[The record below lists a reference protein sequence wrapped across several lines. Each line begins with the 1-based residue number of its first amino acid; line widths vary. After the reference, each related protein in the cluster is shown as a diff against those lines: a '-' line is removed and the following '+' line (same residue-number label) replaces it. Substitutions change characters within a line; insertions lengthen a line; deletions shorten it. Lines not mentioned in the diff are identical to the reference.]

1 MTIAELVR
9 ERLGIELD
17 ELRGASA
24 VGAIPVPDGLINRV
38 LAARLAGTR
47 APVARI
53 DLAAQNGDAFDAI
66 LVPRASW
73 MPHLRI
79 HARIDRQAD
88 LPHDPVIWLRWSIAG
103 VGLLSRLA
111 GPALG
116 WLDAL
121 PRGVRAA
128 GDRLGVDL
136 RELLAARGLQD
147 ALGYVK
153 WIRVH
158 TQPGA
163 FVVRIELEIAGAG
176 DKTPAP

>member
-1 MTIAELVR
+1 MTIVELVR

-24 VGAIPVPDGLINRV
+24 VGAVPIADSLINRL
-38 LAARLAGTR
+38 LAARLTGTR
-47 APVARI
+47 APIARI
-53 DLAAQNGDAFDAI
+53 DLTARHGDAFDAI

-73 MPHLRI
+73 MPHVRI
-79 HARIDRQAD
+79 RARIERQAD
-88 LPHDPVIWLRWSIAG
+88 LPHDPVIWVRWSIAG
-103 VGLLSRLA
+103 AGLLSHLA

-153 WIRVH
+153 WLSIH
-158 TQPGA
+158 TRPGV
-163 FVVRIELEIAGAG
+163 FVVRIELEIGSTG
-176 DKTPAP
+176 DETP